1 MTMISEVDNI
11 IKGRVVNTME
21 NDANKRIIG
30 ISDAS
35 VKSADGVSPAP
46 LSKQGAFTVEQ
57 TENIAQISEKILGG
71 QEAGVEVTD
80 GMPDV
85 APVPVSVEP
94 IAEPVHT
101 ETVDAVAVEMGNTE
115 SLAGLQ
121 NPLTSPVQSVP
132 GMTDEEVA
140 AQQTGLDKLSEAVS
154 PILDSVMNIT
164 PPPEIPVDVELPAN
178 EEAVVATEPT
188 EVVADALFA
197 SAPSTT
203 VDSEPA
209 AAEEVIP
216 NPLPEPAPMPEAPLP
231 AEPVVEEET
240 KEELEQAVSEFNWE
254 DQNLNVADAP
264 LPGEDAAPEVTEEVA
279 PAVVPA
285 DMPLPEP
292 IPEPVQPEET
302 PVAPL
307 PEPAP
312 EPMPEP
318 APTPEVPAVSEYEQ
332 YNKLVAD
339 EMSAAILGVMNKHI
353 DKMVE
358 LKLAEVMHNVQQ
370 TEESSYTL

>member
-101 ETVDAVAVEMGNTE
+101 ETVDAVAVEMGNTD

-164 PPPEIPVDVELPAN
+164 PPPEIPVGVELPAN

-203 VDSEPA
+203 VDSEPVA
-209 AAEEVIP
+209 TDEVVP
-216 NPLPEPAPMPEAPLP
+216 NPLPEPAPM
-231 AEPVVEEET
+231 
-240 KEELEQAVSEFNWE
+240 
-254 DQNLNVADAP
+254 
-264 LPGEDAAPEVTEEVA
+264 PGEDAAPEVTEEVA

-302 PVAPL
+302 PASPL
-307 PEPAP
+307 P

>member
-57 TENIAQISEKILGG
+57 TESIAQISEKILGG

-164 PPPEIPVDVELPAN
+164 PPPEIPVGVELPAN

-209 AAEEVIP
+209 AADEVVP
-216 NPLPEPAPMPEAPLP
+216 NPLPEPAPMLEAPLP
-231 AEPVVEEET
+231 VEPAEHVV
-240 KEELEQAVSEFNWE
+240 
-254 DQNLNVADAP
+254 
-264 LPGEDAAPEVTEEVA
+264 EDAAPEVTEEVA

-302 PVAPL
+302 PASPL